1 MRVLVTGAYGLI
13 GSACLARLYNAGHD
27 VVGSGRSIGAAR
39 RRFPYAQWIEADF
52 LRLQNAEAW
61 QPLLGGI
68 DAVVNCV
75 GVLQDGWRDDVQ
87 RIQQAGTV
95 ALFDACQRAGVRRV
109 VHISALG
116 AEAAGPSR
124 FSRTKAAAEAYLQT
138 LALDWVILRPALVLG
153 SGVYGG
159 TAMLRGIAAFPFV
172 VPVVHAGAR
181 IQIISLDDLAE
192 TVVRL
197 VAPQASVRVLWD
209 VAHPKVHK
217 LADIAT
223 AIRSW
228 LGFPPRRVL
237 RLPDA
242 FAKIIGFAADAAGW
256 LGWRSPMRA
265 TSFAQLADGVV
276 GDPAPWMAATGIAP
290 KSLDQLLAA
299 RPAHVQD
306 RWFARLYL
314 LKPLAILAIAAATF
328 TTAALQ
334 FVSGWK
340 LAAAMTAG
348 VPAVVLVVYLLPV
361 LFYGGVA
368 LVLGCGLIFRATAR
382 FALIALIV
390 LALLQTAGD
399 AWTAWQFKFFPYGV
413 LTYELP
419 IVLAMLLTLAILDD
433 R

>member
-1 MRVLVTGAYGLI
+1 MRN
-13 GSACLARLYNAGHD
+13 GSKPIFC
-27 VVGSGRSIGAAR
+27 
-39 RRFPYAQWIEADF
+39 E
-52 LRLQNAEAW
+52 LQNAEAW
-61 QPLLGGI
+61 QPLLGSI

-116 AEAAGPSR
+116 AEATGPSR
-124 FSRTKAAAEAYLQT
+124 FSRTKAAAEAHLQT
-138 LALDWVILRPALVLG
+138 LPLDWVILRPALVLG
-153 SGVYGG
+153 PGVYGG

-197 VAPQASVRVLWD
+197 VSPQAPVRVLWD
-209 VAHPKVHK
+209 VAHPQVHK
-217 LADIAT
+217 LANIVT
-223 AIRSW
+223 AIRGW

-242 FAKIIGFAADAAGW
+242 FAKVIGFAGDAAGW
-256 LGWRSPMRA
+256 LGWRSPVRA

-276 GDPAPWMAATGIAP
+276 GDPAPWMAATCIEP

-314 LKPLAILAIAAATF
+314 LKPLAILTMAAATF

-340 LAAAMTAG
+340 IAAAMTAG

>member
-13 GSACLARLYNAGHD
+13 GSACLARLHDAGHD
-27 VVGSGRSIGAAR
+27 VVGAGRSIAAAR
-39 RRFPYAQWIEADF
+39 RRLPYAQWIDADF
-52 LRLQNAEAW
+52 LRLQAAEAW
-61 QPLLGGI
+61 QPLLANI

-95 ALFDACQRAGVRRV
+95 ALFDACARAGVRRV
-109 VHISALG
+109 VHISAPG

-124 FSRTKAAAEAYLQT
+124 FSRTKAAAEAHLQT

-172 VPVVHAGAR
+172 VPVVHADSR
-181 IQIISLDDLAE
+181 IQVVSLDDLAE
-192 TVVRL
+192 TVVRA
-197 VAPQASVRVLWD
+197 VAPAAPARISWD
-209 VAHPKVHK
+209 VAHPQVHE
-217 LADIAT
+217 LADIVT
-223 AIRSW
+223 AIRGW

-242 FAKIIGFAADAAGW
+242 FAKVIGLAGDAIGW
-256 LGWRSPMRA
+256 LGWRSPARA
-265 TSFAQLADGVV
+265 TSFAQLTAGVV
-276 GDPAPWMAATGIAP
+276 GDPAPWLAATGVEP

-299 RPAHVQD
+299 RPANVQD

-314 LKPLAILAIAAATF
+314 LKPLAILAFVVATF

-334 FVSGWK
+334 FASGWK
-340 LAAAMTAG
+340 LVAAMPAG
-348 VPAVVLVVYLLPV
+348 VPSVVVAVYLVPALIS
-361 LFYGGVA
+361 GGVA
-368 LVLGCGLIFRATAR
+368 LVLGCGLAFRATAR
-382 FALIALIV
+382 LALAALIV
-390 LALLQTAGD
+390 LTLLHAGD
-399 AWTAWQFKFFPYGV
+399 NAWTAWHFSIFPYGV
-413 LTYELP
+413 LTNDVP
-419 IVLAMLLTLAILDD
+419 VVLAMLLTLAILDD

>member
-138 LALDWVILRPALVLG
+138 LPLDWAILRPALVLG

-172 VPVVHAGAR
+172 VPVVHAGAS

-197 VAPQASVRVLWD
+197 VAQQAPVRVLWD

-217 LADIAT
+217 LADIVT
-223 AIRSW
+223 AIRGW
-228 LGFPPRRVL
+228 L
-237 RLPDA
+237 
-242 FAKIIGFAADAAGW
+242 GW
-256 LGWRSPMRA
+256 LGWRSPVRA

-314 LKPLAILAIAAATF
+314 LKPLAILTIAAATF

-348 VPAVVLVVYLLPV
+348 IPAVVLVVYLLPV

-399 AWTAWQFKFFPYGV
+399 AWTAWQFKFFPYGI